1 MANSSTK
8 QDPQP
13 EVPESQNYVV
23 LPLYF
28 PCRRRPIRT
37 ICTVGLALFF
47 ATAYVFWPSDP
58 DIKLVRMRLKSVHV
72 HRTPHVSV
80 DVSVSV
86 TVRVRNADV
95 YFLDY
100 RQLEVAVGYRGKKLG
115 HVRSEGGH
123 VRARGSSYVDAELD
137 LAGVEIFSDVVFLL
151 EDLARGTVPFDTL
164 TEVRGQLGLLF
175 FQFPLQA
182 RVSCEVIVNT
192 VNQTIFRQN
201 CYPEP

>member
-164 TEVRGQLGLLF
+164 TE
-175 FQFPLQA
+175 A

-192 VNQTIFRQN
+192 INQTIFRQN